1 MTTIEKKVDSYYATG
16 RRKNASARV
25 WLSKGNGDQFVVNGV
40 PFEQYFGRETF
51 RMVIHQPFEAAQMT
65 GQFDV
70 KVTVS
75 GGGLSGQ
82 AEAVRLGISRALL
95 QVDDKNRSVLR
106 GAGFLTRDPRK
117 KERKKFGRKGARRS
131 FQYTKR

>member
-1 MTTIEKKVDSYYATG
+1 MTVSEKSESYYATG
-16 RRKNASARV
+16 RRKNAVARV
-25 WLSKGNGDQFVVNGV
+25 WLCPGSGSQFVVNGI
-40 PFEQYFGRETF
+40 PLEQYFGRATC
-51 RMVIHQPFEAAQMT
+51 RMIIFQPFEATQLT
-65 GQFDV
+65 GRFDV
-70 KVTVS
+70 KTTVS

-95 QVDDKNRSVLR
+95 QFDEKVRHDLRS
-106 GAGFLTRDPRK
+106 AGLLTRDPRK